1 MVFFVLF
8 VFSVW
13 GTCPCYLQHF
23 GAKMRNVDGICNI
36 LEYLDLGSHVG
47 RKFAAS
53 WSQHLNNTM
62 CIMFTVIQNSQ
73 FAWYLQHFGA
83 TICNLHGI
91 CHVLKHE
98 TCSHCYLIVFYLVDT
113 TIAAAYRQFQ
123 GFWGWCNGWFKIYL
137 GLA

>member
-1 MVFFVLF
+1 MFLSAPAGRVHSSQWPGRYSIPVQIVRAKHLSCEQRQTIDENREIGKHRSNTRNFLGCRCLWVINLNGFFVLF

-47 RKFAAS
+47 RIFAAS

-62 CIMFTVIQNSQ
+62 CIMFTVI
-73 FAWYLQHFGA
+73 
-83 TICNLHGI
+83 
-91 CHVLKHE
+91 
-98 TCSHCYLIVFYLVDT
+98 
-113 TIAAAYRQFQ
+113 
-123 GFWGWCNGWFKIYL
+123 
-137 GLA
+137 